1 MYVSP
6 IERFTQRCR
15 DAGTLMLGA
24 WLITCPLWAQE
35 AGDLELEKDYAQ
47 HALEVEGDPIRG
59 KLIFEKDTKAQCSNC
74 HRVTGMEK
82 AGPNLDGIGSKYS
95 RRELITHLLE
105 PSRSIKQGYAQTQVL
120 LHSGEV
126 ISGRL
131 ERSTRESIRILDVA
145 GKQRNIQRDEIE
157 QIQDSNVSLM
167 PSGLAKAVSRQQFA
181 DLIAYL
187 SSLRLENKK
196 GLVAG
201 GQPIEITHLAMPVP
215 LVPIVPPEEGLENPV
230 WVGPLPGSKADLIV
244 LEHQSGRA
252 WRLVPRADSFEKR
265 LFLDL
270 SDDIY
275 YSGNQGLMCIAFH
288 PDYGRN
294 GRYFLEHEVREQ
306 GKIKT
311 TIVERKASKDRL
323 TDSGSPSIRLL
334 EVEQPAFN
342 HNGGC
347 LAFGPDGMLYA
358 GFGDGGPQRDPN
370 GYSQSKR
377 HFLGSFIRI
386 DVDRK
391 DAGKNYAI
399 PSDNPFIDDAA
410 NDPTLLPEIYATG
423 FREPWRFSFD
433 PVTGQLWVGDVGQ
446 EKYEEVCLVRS
457 GQNHGW
463 NVREGFEAFSDEYHV
478 DGTTYTDPLFAYEHG
493 LGFSVTGGHVY
504 RGDPT
509 STFYG
514 VYIFGDYNTKRI
526 WGLREVDGRVVSVK
540 DLGSAH
546 DGIASF
552 GLDHAGELLLVTYDG
567 GIFRL
572 DLSACR
578 FD

>member
-1 MYVSP
+1 MDSP
-6 IERFTQRCR
+6 TTKRLALRCR
-15 DAGTLMLGA
+15 DTGAFALGVL
-24 WLITCPLWAQE
+24 LIAAPLWAQE
-35 AGDLELEKDYAQ
+35 TADVELERDYAQ
-47 HALEVEGDPIRG
+47 HAMAVDGDPLRG
-59 KLIFEKDTKAQCSNC
+59 RQLFETNAKAQCSNC

-82 AGPNLDGIGSKYS
+82 SGPNLDGIGSKYS

-105 PSRSIKQGYAQTQVL
+105 PSLSIKQGYAQTQVL
-120 LHSGEV
+120 LHNGEV

-131 ERSTRESIRILDVA
+131 ERSTREAIRILDVV
-145 GKQRNIQRDEIE
+145 GKQRNIQREQIE
-157 QIQDSNVSLM
+157 QIQNSNVSLM
-167 PSGLAKAVSRQQFA
+167 PSGLARSISKQQFT

-187 SSLRLENKK
+187 SSLRLENKR

-201 GQPIEITHLAMPVP
+201 GQPITISNLDTPVR
-215 LVPIVPPEEGLENPV
+215 LVPIVTPEEGFENPV
-230 WVGPLPGSKADLIV
+230 WVGPLPGSERELIV

-252 WRLVPRADSFEKR
+252 WRLIPRADVIEKK

-270 SDDIY
+270 ANEIH

-288 PDYGRN
+288 PDYERN

-306 GKIKT
+306 GKVKT
-311 TIVERKASKDRL
+311 TIVERRASTDRL
-323 TDSGSPSIRLL
+323 SDLGSPSIRLL

-347 LAFGPDGMLYA
+347 LAFGSDGMLYA
-358 GFGDGGPQRDPN
+358 GFGDGGPQKDPN

-391 DAGKNYAI
+391 DPGKHYAI
-399 PSDNPFIDDAA
+399 PPDNPFIDDAA
-410 NDPTLLPEIYATG
+410 NDPTMLPEIYATG

-433 PVTGQLWVGDVGQ
+433 PVAGQLWVGDVGQ
-446 EKYEEVCLVRS
+446 QKYEEVCLVRS

-463 NVREGFEAFSDEYHV
+463 NVREGFESFSDEYHV
-478 DGTTYTDPLFAYEHG
+478 DGTHYTDPLFAYEHG

-526 WGLREVDGRVVSVK
+526 WGLRELEGRVVSVK

-552 GLDHAGELLLVTYDG
+552 GLDHAGEILLVTYDG

-572 DLSACR
+572 DLSICR
-578 FD
+578 FE